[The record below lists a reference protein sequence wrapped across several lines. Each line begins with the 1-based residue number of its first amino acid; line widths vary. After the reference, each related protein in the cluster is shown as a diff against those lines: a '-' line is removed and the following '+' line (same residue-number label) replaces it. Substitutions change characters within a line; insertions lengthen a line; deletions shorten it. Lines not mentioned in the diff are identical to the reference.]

1 MQNKT
6 KENSAITLIALVIT
20 IIVLLILAGVTIVAL
35 SGDNGIL
42 TNASKAKYATELSQ
56 YKEELERYKG
66 EKMLENT
73 SFEDESLISSENAL
87 DYNTKPEDEVGN
99 IYNIIRNL
107 KGSNFEGKL
116 EVIKGELLLNSQD
129 KIEVEVAQSV
139 GIAVNPYEII
149 EGELVSSNG
158 NLLLV
163 DSTGTLRLPETVT
176 SIGVGAFANVEGLK
190 TIIIP
195 GTVKT
200 IKARAFAYN
209 TTLETVIMEDGVEVI
224 GEEAFRE
231 CRNLKKVQMPNTVK
245 EIGKTV
251 FYWAS
256 NLEDVNIPS
265 QLKEIPFMAFIKT
278 NIKNIE
284 IPSGVVKIGDQAFAQ
299 CNNLESVKIPETVNS
314 ISSTAFINCPNL
326 NNFEIDSNNNN
337 FYYTNGFLLGKN
349 KTEIVTLFDD
359 AIKNNKIVIPDTV
372 TTLYGRQFEQYSE
385 INSIYIPAS
394 VVDLRSY
401 SISNNITDV
410 VIDENNPQYKVDG
423 KSIYTKSGKT
433 FVKYFG
439 NADNV
444 QIKDGVEI
452 LKEGA
457 FYYGVNLTNITL
469 PDSLKTIEN
478 LALAYCTN
486 IKSLHFGKNLE
497 NITGLSLCYTN
508 LDSITIDE
516 DNPNLTIKD
525 NVIYSKDGTIF
536 ITPIDRDIKSCDI
549 PSGVKEIANYAFHV
563 FSKLEEVT
571 IPNTVEKIGAS
582 FQYCYELNSIEIP
595 SSVKEM
601 VSNCFL
607 YSENLREIIVHNRH
621 LEGSPWGCVIG
632 DKAIIWK

>member
-1 MQNKT
+1 
-6 KENSAITLIALVIT
+6 
-20 IIVLLILAGVTIVAL
+20 
-35 SGDNGIL
+35 
-42 TNASKAKYATELSQ
+42 
-56 YKEELERYKG
+56 
-66 EKMLENT
+66 
-73 SFEDESLISSENAL
+73 
-87 DYNTKPEDEVGN
+87 
-99 IYNIIRNL
+99 
-107 KGSNFEGKL
+107 
-116 EVIKGELLLNSQD
+116 
-129 KIEVEVAQSV
+129 
-139 GIAVNPYEII
+139 
-149 EGELVSSNG
+149 
-158 NLLLV
+158 
-163 DSTGTLRLPETVT
+163 
-176 SIGVGAFANVEGLK
+176 
-190 TIIIP
+190 
-195 GTVKT
+195 
-200 IKARAFAYN
+200 
-209 TTLETVIMEDGVEVI
+209 
-224 GEEAFRE
+224 
-231 CRNLKKVQMPNTVK
+231 
-245 EIGKTV
+245 
-251 FYWAS
+251 
-256 NLEDVNIPS
+256 
-265 QLKEIPFMAFIKT
+265 MAFIKT

-284 IPSGVVKIGDQAFAQ
+284 IPLGVVKIGDQAFAQ

-410 VIDENNPQYKVDG
+410 VIDENNPQYKIDG

-439 NADNV
+439 NEDNV

-457 FYYGVNLTNITL
+457 FYYEVNLTNITL

-497 NITGLSLCYTN
+497 NVTGLSLCYTN

-536 ITPIDRDIKSCDI
+536 ITPIDRDIKSCNI
-549 PSGVKEIANYAFHV
+549 PSGVNEIANYAFHV
-563 FSKLEEVT
+563 FSKLEEVN

-601 VSNCFL
+601 VSSCFL
-607 YSENLREIIVHNRH
+607 YSENLREIIVHNKN